1 MRLILIS
8 EKYVQL
14 YFHSRQDI
22 TGEDAERSKFY
33 LESSNWQL
41 DVALSAFYEN
51 SDAPPTGAAGRSGGG
66 GGGEESMDTEEGG
79 EKKAPAG
86 KVTFGGGG
94 GSDSDSE
101 DEGQAFYAGGSTS
114 SGQQVR
120 KTRVE
125 ISVEKNQLISMN
137 VKHAVL
143 YTSHTYTV
151 FSRP

>member
-1 MRLILIS
+1 MLKGMRLILS
-8 EKYVQL
+8 EKYVQS
-14 YFHSRQDI
+14 YFHSPQDI
-22 TGEDAERSKFY
+22 TGEDAERSQFY

-51 SDAPPTGAAGRSGGG
+51 SDAPPAAAAGRSGG

-125 ISVEKNQLISMN
+125 ISVEKIS
-137 VKHAVL
+137 
-143 YTSHTYTV
+143 
-151 FSRP
+151 

>member
-1 MRLILIS
+1 MTISGRLILS

-51 SDAPPTGAAGRSGGG
+51 SDAPPVAAGRSG

-125 ISVEKNQLISMN
+125 ISVGKIS
-137 VKHAVL
+137 
-143 YTSHTYTV
+143 
-151 FSRP
+151 

>member
-1 MRLILIS
+1 MLYGMRLILS
-8 EKYVQL
+8 EKYVQIC
-14 YFHSRQDI
+14 FHSPQDI

-51 SDAPPTGAAGRSGGG
+51 SDAPPAAAAGRSGGG
-66 GGGEESMDTEEGG
+66 EESMNKEEGG

-120 KTRVE
+120 KTRAHG
-125 ISVEKNQLISMN
+125 S
-137 VKHAVL
+137 
-143 YTSHTYTV
+143 
-151 FSRP
+151 PC